1 MVVIHGKHGA
11 NDTYLVFDPMR
22 RDGKTDGSGIFETD
36 CASVSYFEYLQQVA
50 DFVARRFAN
59 LSVTQFSFSI
69 VATNGSGGTSGGTSG
84 GDTKTSEKE
93 VRDGEEEGQLDPSLR
108 LRRMAREKANTQKL
122 NLKAKLISSRRRSVF
137 KSNIMSGAIEDDGGG
152 NGGGHASK
160 AALQSF
166 KHWRTLYLS
175 MFQGTFVFLTFGIM
189 AFVT

>member
-1 MVVIHGKHGA
+1 MVVIQGKHGA

-69 VATNGSGGTSGGTSG
+69 VATNGSGGTSGG
-84 GDTKTSEKE
+84 DTKTSEKE
-93 VRDGEEEGQLDPSLR
+93 GRDGEEESQLDPSLR

-137 KSNIMSGAIEDDGGG
+137 KSNIMSGAIEGDEGGG
-152 NGGGHASK
+152 SGGSHASK

-175 MFQGTFVFLTFGIM
+175 MFQGIFVFLTLDI
-189 AFVT
+189 